1 MIRLFVIG
9 GWSLLL
15 CFGSGV
21 AVKAQDTIPA
31 SLNLIFAG
39 DIMGHADQIKSAEII
54 PDSVYDYT
62 ACFVEISPLIKEA
75 DLAMG
80 NLELTLPG
88 KPPYTG
94 YPDFKSPDALA
105 EALAGAGFDLLFTA
119 NNHSADAGSAGI
131 VNTIATLEKQFLFQ
145 TGTFRDS
152 LERELLYPLII
163 YRKGFKLAFLNYTYG
178 TNGVRVRPPH
188 YVNRIDEDLIA
199 DDIARAKAMQA
210 DFIIIMMHWG
220 EEYQTQF
227 NRKQEKLAEQ
237 MIAAGADL
245 IVGSHPHVVQP
256 MRWYER
262 EVDGRQKKVLVAYS
276 LGNFISGQTYPYT
289 DGGILL
295 KVVLEK
301 NTDTYIKDSDYVP
314 VWRNKAWVAGRE
326 KPLFRILPI
335 SGFLPDGKIDKAG
348 VQAMRNYYNH
358 IADLMKGRKV
368 DKESVGQPSNQN

>member
-31 SLNLIFAG
+31 RLNLIFAG

-62 ACFVEISPLIKEA
+62 ACFAEISPLIKEA
-75 DLAMG
+75 DLAVG

-119 NNHSADAGSAGI
+119 NNHSADGGSPGI
-131 VNTIATLEKQFLFQ
+131 VNTIATLEKQHLFQ

-152 LERELLYPLII
+152 LERQLLYPLII

-188 YVNRIDEDLIA
+188 YVNRIDEDLIT

-262 EVDGRQKKVLVAYS
+262 KVDGRQKKVLVAYS

-301 NTDTYIKDSDYVP
+301 NTGTYIKDSDYVP
-314 VWRNKAWVAGRE
+314 VWRNKAWIAGRE

-358 IADLMKGRKV
+358 ITDLMKGRRV
-368 DKESVGQPSNQN
+368 DKESEN